1 MHDAAYARAA
11 RPALRRILR
20 LPMLHYSIGHEII
33 LQSQGNPLV
42 TLTEAEFNELTIT
55 LQIDAIRRAALVCHH
70 TWAGNSQPE
79 RWLGLW
85 SWTIRNTDWPLEIAE
100 FRIYRAEGSTAPPI
114 TAPEF
119 SDTPVDEDAP
129 KGRSIGSPLLA
140 RLVNFLAAR
149 PSTLNPQ
156 PSTNLMDYPLGAAL
170 FEYFASMEEQGRI
183 HIENAGEQETRE
195 SFEAN
200 KAAILA
206 EQCETTPSA
215 QPTPMPCPH

>member
-33 LQSQGNPLV
+33 LQSQENPLV
-42 TLTEAEFNELTIT
+42 TLTEAEFNDLPIAR
-55 LQIDAIRRAALVCHH
+55 QINAIIRAALVCSR
-70 TWAGNSQPE
+70 TWDGNSQPE

-100 FRIYRAEGSTAPPI
+100 FRIHRAAGSTAPTI

-140 RLVNFLAAR
+140 RLVNFLRAQDSGLR
-149 PSTLNPQ
+149 TQNSGLVE
-156 PSTNLMDYPLGAAL
+156 DYPLGRAL

-183 HIENAGEQETRE
+183 HIENADEQETRE

-206 EQCETTPSA
+206 EQGETTPSA
-215 QPTPMPCPH
+215 QPTSAPCHH